1 MPFKLFSRWTG
12 RKLTPTSPQP
22 SQSGFNYTST
32 STITLAKASSAPPKL
47 TTAYARDVPLE
58 LHTQGIRETL
68 DCLRGGESSEA
79 LLALRRLQNEAEKR
93 ARSNRNEAD
102 TILRALNIVRGITSW
117 RPEVTQA
124 ESGQDL
130 YRDESSSSDEQKIAK
145 QQEEVKAP
153 PAEGNKMNVGTDGTS
168 RSHRTKDKMKNGKTL
183 GDGSGSRPSLRRISS
198 ETEGATS
205 LSSRRNFQQETMRDV
220 LPRVPTDGRS
230 ESPGSLSTSMM
241 MLAENPID
249 TSEEDYRENSARSM
263 RHVLD
268 TYRNPGPS
276 SPPASA
282 TSSEYSDEEV
292 NISEFP
298 RPPTALDWHENKRET
313 SPTESP
319 IADSSIEE
327 LVAQEEQTNAEIGH
341 AGAVEI
347 FGGTAQLVFHTN
359 KPIRLHN
366 VTEPA
371 SERKPKKLDNGN
383 QITLGPGTYSFIQG
397 GKTMTITVRGNDQVQ
412 VGCTNPPP
420 VSNVDQDILNDD
432 PEPSSATTD
441 GSIDDL
447 LEHYS
452 ASSSSSEGDVL
463 TPVDVPLPE
472 TLTQGI
478 DLPPFFPNAPNA
490 QGPLAVIRAGLSLP
504 ETATHNEI
512 QDHIACNST
521 ILRYLALHVIPSP
534 DINPVEQ
541 LTDLHELVIASQD
554 GKTKYTRLLQAIRSV
569 YWDSGPVIEMLSFV
583 DAFAPPNDL
592 RRRHRILPAFR
603 KIRAADSQ
611 RKGCLTSTEINSL
624 SKHGLSLYDLV
635 SIADLPKVI
644 SQGLMDRLVEAA
656 ATGVLE
662 TLKEC
667 DILNEDGALLELLS
681 AVDGKAT
688 TQESVGKK
696 KSVVGTPSRLRF
708 CENVDSIKEPEKNDS
723 AGEAV
728 RSTWSVSSESSDDGD
743 DEEQCDT
750 QEDSSMSDS
759 QLDDYETF
767 FKSIQKTAPSSP
779 DKSLDDQTKT
789 PTTNRR
795 PMLARSTG
803 GFRAIDA
810 TSVSV
815 DEETKKSPAL
825 TRFFEEIGTKPVVID
840 TDTVSNQFLHPFLQ
854 DALSHDGTAQKLSLH
869 PFLQETDDISQD
881 LTTYWGVNLGGIL
894 DA

>member
-1 MPFKLFSRWTG
+1 MLLLGDFFSLEAKG
-12 RKLTPTSPQP
+12 LVDYDLTARNNPQP

-79 LLALRRLQNEAEKR
+79 LLALRRLQTEAEKR

-145 QQEEVKAP
+145 QQEEVTAP

-220 LPRVPTDGRS
+220 LPRVPTDGRR

-241 MLAENPID
+241 MLAKSPTD
-249 TSEEDYRENSARSM
+249 TSEGDYRENSARSM

-276 SPPASA
+276 SPSASA

-292 NISEFP
+292 NISDFP
-298 RPPTALDWHENKRET
+298 RPPTALDWHENKQET
-313 SPTESP
+313 SPIESP

-327 LVAQEEQTNAEIGH
+327 LVAHEEQTNAETGH

-347 FGGTAQLVFHTN
+347 FG
-359 KPIRLHN
+359 
-366 VTEPA
+366 EPA
-371 SERKPKKLDNGN
+371 SERKPKELDNGN

-420 VSNVDQDILNDD
+420 ISNVDQDILDDD

-472 TLTQGI
+472 ILTQGI

-504 ETATHNEI
+504 KTATHNEI

-541 LTDLHELVIASQD
+541 LTDLHELVLASQD
-554 GKTKYTRLLQAIRSV
+554 GKTEYTRLLQAIRSV
-569 YWDSGPVIEMLSFV
+569 YWDSGPVIEMLSFI

-611 RKGCLTSTEINSL
+611 RKGCLTSTEIHTL

-644 SQGLMDRLVEAA
+644 SQGLMDRLIEAA

-681 AVDGKAT
+681 AVDGRET
-688 TQESVGKK
+688 NQECIGRK

-708 CENVDSIKEPEKNDS
+708 CENVDSIEESEKNDS

-743 DEEQCDT
+743 DEEQYDT
-750 QEDSSMSDS
+750 QENSSMSDS
-759 QLDDYETF
+759 QLDNYETF
-767 FKSIQKTAPSSP
+767 FKSIQKTAPSST
-779 DKSLDDQTKT
+779 DKSLDDQTEA
-789 PTTNRR
+789 PITNRR

-815 DEETKKSPAL
+815 DEATKKSPEL
-825 TRFFEEIGTKPVVID
+825 SRFFEEIGTNPVVID

-869 PFLQETDDISQD
+869 PFLQGTDDISQD

>member
-145 QQEEVKAP
+145 QQEEVTAP
-153 PAEGNKMNVGTDGTS
+153 PAEGNEMN
-168 RSHRTKDKMKNGKTL
+168 
-183 GDGSGSRPSLRRISS
+183 
-198 ETEGATS
+198 
-205 LSSRRNFQQETMRDV
+205 ETMRDA

-241 MLAENPID
+241 MLAESPID

-276 SPPASA
+276 SPPPSA

-292 NISEFP
+292 NISDFP
-298 RPPTALDWHENKRET
+298 RPPTALDWHENKREI
-313 SPTESP
+313 SPNESP

-327 LVAQEEQTNAEIGH
+327 FVAHEEQTNAEIGH

-347 FGGTAQLVFHTN
+347 FG
-359 KPIRLHN
+359 
-366 VTEPA
+366 EPA
-371 SERKPKKLDNGN
+371 TERKPKELENGN

-397 GKTMTITVRGNDQVQ
+397 GKTMTITVRGSDQVQ

-420 VSNVDQDILNDD
+420 VSNVDQDILDDD

-478 DLPPFFPNAPNA
+478 DLPPFFPNVPNA

-541 LTDLHELVIASQD
+541 LTDLHELVLASQN
-554 GKTKYTRLLQAIRSV
+554 GKTEYTRLLQAIRSV

-611 RKGCLTSTEINSL
+611 RKGCLTSTEIHTL

-644 SQGLMDRLVEAA
+644 SQGLMHRLIEAA

-728 RSTWSVSSESSDDGD
+728 RSTWSVSSESSDDG
-743 DEEQCDT
+743 EEEDQYDT

-825 TRFFEEIGTKPVVID
+825 TRFFEEIDRRK
-840 TDTVSNQFLHPFLQ
+840 
-854 DALSHDGTAQKLSLH
+854 AL
-869 PFLQETDDISQD
+869 
-881 LTTYWGVNLGGIL
+881 NIL
-894 DA
+894 KYIPGYL

>member
-145 QQEEVKAP
+145 QQEEVTAP

-205 LSSRRNFQQETMRDV
+205 LSSRRNFQQETMRNA

-230 ESPGSLSTSMM
+230 GSPASLSTSMM
-241 MLAENPID
+241 MLAESPID

-292 NISEFP
+292 DISDFP

-327 LVAQEEQTNAEIGH
+327 LEQANAEIGH

-347 FGGTAQLVFHTN
+347 FG
-359 KPIRLHN
+359 
-366 VTEPA
+366 EPA
-371 SERKPKKLDNGN
+371 TERKPKELDNGN

-412 VGCTNPPP
+412 VGCTNPSPP
-420 VSNVDQDILNDD
+420 SNVDQTILDD
-432 PEPSSATTD
+432 DQEPSSATTD

-452 ASSSSSEGDVL
+452 ESSSSSEGDVL

-504 ETATHNEI
+504 KTATYNEI

-541 LTDLHELVIASQD
+541 LTDLHELVLASQD
-554 GKTKYTRLLQAIRSV
+554 GKTEYTRLLQAIRSV

-611 RKGCLTSTEINSL
+611 RKGCLTSTEIHTL

-644 SQGLMDRLVEAA
+644 SQGLMDRLIEAA

-728 RSTWSVSSESSDDGD
+728 RSTWSVSSESSDDG
-743 DEEQCDT
+743 EEEDQYDT
-750 QEDSSMSDS
+750 QEDSSVSDS

-779 DKSLDDQTKT
+779 DKSLGDQTKT
-789 PTTNRR
+789 PITNRR

-854 DALSHDGTAQKLSLH
+854 DALSHNGTAQKLSLH
-869 PFLQETDDISQD
+869 PFLQGADDISQD

>member
-1 MPFKLFSRWTG
+1 MLLLGDFFSVEAKG
-12 RKLTPTSPQP
+12 LIDYDLTARNNPQP

-145 QQEEVKAP
+145 QQEEVTAP
-153 PAEGNKMNVGTDGTS
+153 PAEGNKMN
-168 RSHRTKDKMKNGKTL
+168 
-183 GDGSGSRPSLRRISS
+183 
-198 ETEGATS
+198 
-205 LSSRRNFQQETMRDV
+205 ETMRDA
-220 LPRVPTDGRS
+220 LPRVPTGGRS

-241 MLAENPID
+241 MLAESPID

-292 NISEFP
+292 NISDFP

-313 SPTESP
+313 SPTERP

-327 LVAQEEQTNAEIGH
+327 LVAHEEQTNAEIGH

-347 FGGTAQLVFHTN
+347 FG
-359 KPIRLHN
+359 
-366 VTEPA
+366 EPA
-371 SERKPKKLDNGN
+371 SERKPKELDNGN

-412 VGCTNPPP
+412 VGCSNPPP
-420 VSNVDQDILNDD
+420 VSNVDQDILDD
-432 PEPSSATTD
+432 DQEPSSATTD

-447 LEHYS
+447 LENYS
-452 ASSSSSEGDVL
+452 KSSSSSEGDVL

-541 LTDLHELVIASQD
+541 LTDLHELVLASQD
-554 GKTKYTRLLQAIRSV
+554 GKTEYTRLLQAIRSV

-611 RKGCLTSTEINSL
+611 RKGCLTSTEINTL

-644 SQGLMDRLVEAA
+644 SQGLMDRLIEAA

-662 TLKEC
+662 TLKKC

-681 AVDGKAT
+681 AVDGRET
-688 TQESVGKK
+688 NQESIGRK

-708 CENVDSIKEPEKNDS
+708 CENVDSIEEPEKNDS

-743 DEEQCDT
+743 DEEQYDT
-750 QEDSSMSDS
+750 QEDSIMSDS
-759 QLDDYETF
+759 QLESYETF

-779 DKSLDDQTKT
+779 DKSLDDQTEA
-789 PTTNRR
+789 PITNRR

>member
-1 MPFKLFSRWTG
+1 MPFKVFSRWTG

-124 ESGQDL
+124 ESAQDL
-130 YRDESSSSDEQKIAK
+130 YRDESSSSDEQKSAK

-153 PAEGNKMNVGTDGTS
+153 PAEGNELN
-168 RSHRTKDKMKNGKTL
+168 
-183 GDGSGSRPSLRRISS
+183 
-198 ETEGATS
+198 
-205 LSSRRNFQQETMRDV
+205 ETMRDV

-241 MLAENPID
+241 MLAESPTD
-249 TSEEDYRENSARSM
+249 TSEADYRENSARSM

-282 TSSEYSDEEV
+282 TSSEYSDEDV
-292 NISEFP
+292 NISDFP

-313 SPTESP
+313 LPTESP

-327 LVAQEEQTNAEIGH
+327 FVAYEEQTNAELGQ

-347 FGGTAQLVFHTN
+347 FG
-359 KPIRLHN
+359 
-366 VTEPA
+366 EPA
-371 SERKPKKLDNGN
+371 TQRKLKELDNGN

-420 VSNVDQDILNDD
+420 VSNVDQDVLDD
-432 PEPSSATTD
+432 DQEPSSATTD

-452 ASSSSSEGDVL
+452 ESSSSSEGDVL

-490 QGPLAVIRAGLSLP
+490 QGPLAVIRKGLSLP

-534 DINPVEQ
+534 EINPVEQ
-541 LTDLHELVIASQD
+541 LTDLHELVLASQD
-554 GKTKYTRLLQAIRSV
+554 GKTEYTRLLQAIRSV

-611 RKGCLTSTEINSL
+611 RKGCLTSTQIHIL

-644 SQGLMDRLVEAA
+644 SQGLMDRLIEAA

-681 AVDGKAT
+681 AVDGRET
-688 TQESVGKK
+688 NQESIGRK

-708 CENVDSIKEPEKNDS
+708 CENVDSIEESEKNES
-723 AGEAV
+723 VGEAV
-728 RSTWSVSSESSDDGD
+728 RSTWSVSSESSDDDD
-743 DEEQCDT
+743 DEEQYDT
-750 QEDSSMSDS
+750 QEDSIMSDS
-759 QLDDYETF
+759 QLDSYETF

-779 DKSLDDQTKT
+779 DKSLDDQTEA
-789 PTTNRR
+789 PITNRR

-810 TSVSV
+810 TSVSI

-869 PFLQETDDISQD
+869 PFLQEKDDISQD

>member
-32 STITLAKASSAPPKL
+32 STITLSKASSAPPKL

-79 LLALRRLQNEAEKR
+79 LLALRRLQIEAEKR

-102 TILRALNIVRGITSW
+102 TILSALNIVRGITSW

-130 YRDESSSSDEQKIAK
+130 YRDESSSNDEQKIAK
-145 QQEEVKAP
+145 QQEEVTTP
-153 PAEGNKMNVGTDGTS
+153 PAEGNEMN
-168 RSHRTKDKMKNGKTL
+168 
-183 GDGSGSRPSLRRISS
+183 
-198 ETEGATS
+198 
-205 LSSRRNFQQETMRDV
+205 ETMRDV
-220 LPRVPTDGRS
+220 LRRVPTDGRS

-241 MLAENPID
+241 MLAESPTD
-249 TSEEDYRENSARSM
+249 TSEADYRENSARSM

-276 SPPASA
+276 SPPPPA

-292 NISEFP
+292 NISDFP

-327 LVAQEEQTNAEIGH
+327 FVAHEEQTNAEIGH

-347 FGGTAQLVFHTN
+347 FG
-359 KPIRLHN
+359 
-366 VTEPA
+366 EPA
-371 SERKPKKLDNGN
+371 TERKPKELDNGN

-420 VSNVDQDILNDD
+420 VSNVDQDILDDD

-504 ETATHNEI
+504 KTATHNEI

-541 LTDLHELVIASQD
+541 ITDLHELVLASQD
-554 GKTKYTRLLQAIRSV
+554 GKKEYTRLLQAIRSV

-611 RKGCLTSTEINSL
+611 RKGCLTSTEIHTL
-624 SKHGLSLYDLV
+624 GKHGLSLYDLV

-644 SQGLMDRLVEAA
+644 SQGLMDRLIEAA

-723 AGEAV
+723 ADEAV
-728 RSTWSVSSESSDDGD
+728 RSTWSVSSESSDDG
-743 DEEQCDT
+743 EEEDQYDT

-759 QLDDYETF
+759 QLDD
-767 FKSIQKTAPSSP
+767 
-779 DKSLDDQTKT
+779 QTKT
-789 PTTNRR
+789 PITNRR

-810 TSVSV
+810 TFVSV

-881 LTTYWGVNLGGIL
+881 STTYWGVNLGGIL